1 MKKTN
6 YINKIVLLISLVTLT
21 SCTFYD
27 YTSSSN
33 SMTTSQ
39 DSNTTVQVTSDSS
52 LDTTSNTTSEDYTTN
67 NTTQSSTTTT
77 DSNTTSNIEQLG
89 YYKAE
94 TLRYNVK
101 DAQDSMGY
109 YSLNTTGRQKLLV
122 VPVQLRGATQ
132 WTSNML
138 SRLETAFFGTP
149 DETNY
154 WESVSSYYSKS
165 SYEKLTL
172 EGEVIDPIQLNYSVS
187 QLSSYNRFSDIIS
200 DYIVPAFD
208 QQVDSQIKQEYDQD
222 KDSYI
227 DATIFVYSNPYD
239 GDAYWAWV
247 WYLQDQNASI
257 SNPSVGN
264 YMWASYEFMNDSGTN
279 RIDAHT
285 YIHETGHLL
294 GLDDLYT
301 SDGRRPTGSSTMMDQ
316 NIGDLD
322 PYSKLALGWITPYVV
337 YGSSEILLPYNTYN
351 DHSVIVIPSNWE
363 EISEEIEEL
372 SEEEKAN
379 YVYEF
384 NPFSEYM
391 LIDLYSPLG
400 VNYKDTYGD
409 EDGDII
415 YGREECV
422 ADTGVR
428 IYHVDSRIFK
438 CTVVTSD
445 LGTTPSWDKNN
456 LEWEGEQLDD
466 NEAII
471 MAISNER
478 DESQRF
484 QLDEEF
490 NYFERCRL
498 LEAHGTNTFDLS
510 NLTNQYASSET
521 LWGVDDKVFD
531 ILTYGYQFFNGMYT
545 YNDGNDLPFK
555 ISVKTLQEVK
565 YNA

>member
-1 MKKTN
+1 MKKIN
-6 YINKIVLLISLVTLT
+6 FINKIILLISLVTLT
-21 SCTFYD
+21 SCTFYGN
-27 YTSSSN
+27 TSSSN
-33 SMTTSQ
+33 SMATSQ
-39 DSNTTVQVTSDSS
+39 DSNTSFQITNDSS
-52 LDTTSNTTSEDYTTN
+52 LDITSSTTSEDHTTN
-67 NTTQSSTTTT
+67 NTTQSSTNTT

-138 SRLETAFFGTP
+138 SRLETAFFGTS

-208 QQVDSQIKQEYDQD
+208 QQVDNQIKQEYDQD

-264 YMWASYEFMNDSGTN
+264 YMWVSYEFMNDSGTN

-294 GLDDLYT
+294 GSDDFY
-301 SDGRRPTGSSTMMDQ
+301 SNEDYDPV
-316 NIGDLD
+316 GDLEMQSYNVGD
-322 PYSKLALGWITPYVV
+322 MGAFSKFQFGRSTPYVIDGNRDIV
-337 YGSSEILLPYNTYN
+337 ELTIGTSSLYSDAILINDNWNGSSLDEYLLIEYYTPTQNNQLDSENSYNGSRMYTK
-351 DHSVIVIPSNWE
+351 SG
-363 EISEEIEEL
+363 L
-372 SEEEKAN
+372 
-379 YVYEF
+379 
-384 NPFSEYM
+384 
-391 LIDLYSPLG
+391 
-400 VNYKDTYGD
+400 
-409 EDGDII
+409 
-415 YGREECV
+415 
-422 ADTGVR
+422 R
-428 IYHVDSRIFK
+428 IYHVDARMAKLRKTYSGYSFVSYSDEINDDGYVYFPAASNLGADWTYFNDKILFK
-438 CTVVTSD
+438 SYKLVSLMQSDVVRGVS
-445 LGTTPSWDKNN
+445 GARHFKNN
-456 LEWEGEQLDD
+456 GTASNSTLFDI
-466 NEAII
+466 NETFTANDT
-471 MAISNER
+471 SFTN
-478 DESQRF
+478 
-484 QLDEEF
+484 
-490 NYFERCRL
+490 
-498 LEAHGTNTFDLS
+498 GTNF
-510 NLTNQYASSET
+510 
-521 LWGVDDKVFD
+521 
-531 ILTYGYQFFNGMYT
+531 
-545 YNDGNDLPFK
+545 NDGSLIGYSVTLISKNDTYATVRIEK
-555 ISVKTLQEVK
+555 I
-565 YNA
+565 

>member
-6 YINKIVLLISLVTLT
+6 YINKIVLLMSLVTLT

-27 YTSSSN
+27 NTSSSN

-39 DSNTTVQVTSDSS
+39 DSNTTVHITSDSS
-52 LDTTSNTTSEDYTTN
+52 LETTSNTTSEDNTTN

-132 WTSNML
+132 WTSTML

-149 DETNY
+149 EETNY

-172 EGEVIDPIQLNYSVS
+172 EGEVIDPIQINYSVS

-208 QQVDSQIKQEYDQD
+208 QQVDNQIKQEYDQD

-247 WYLQDQNASI
+247 WYLLDQNAST

-294 GLDDLYT
+294 GSDDFY
-301 SDGRRPTGSSTMMDQ
+301 SNEDYDPV
-316 NIGDLD
+316 GDLEMQSYNVGD
-322 PYSKLALGWITPYVV
+322 MGAFSKFQFGWSTPYVIDGSRDV
-337 YGSSEILLPYNTYN
+337 VELTIRTSSLYSDAILINDNWNGSSLDEYLLIEYYTPTQNNQLDSENSYNGSRMYTK
-351 DHSVIVIPSNWE
+351 SG
-363 EISEEIEEL
+363 L
-372 SEEEKAN
+372 
-379 YVYEF
+379 
-384 NPFSEYM
+384 
-391 LIDLYSPLG
+391 
-400 VNYKDTYGD
+400 
-409 EDGDII
+409 
-415 YGREECV
+415 
-422 ADTGVR
+422 R
-428 IYHVDSRIFK
+428 IYHVDARMAKLRKTYSGYSFVSYSDKINDDGYVYFPAASNLGADWTYFNDKSLFK
-438 CTVVTSD
+438 SYKLVSLMQSDVVRGVS
-445 LGTTPSWDKNN
+445 GARHFKNN
-456 LEWEGEQLDD
+456 GTASNSTLFDI
-466 NEAII
+466 NETFTANDT
-471 MAISNER
+471 SFTN
-478 DESQRF
+478 
-484 QLDEEF
+484 
-490 NYFERCRL
+490 
-498 LEAHGTNTFDLS
+498 GTNF
-510 NLTNQYASSET
+510 
-521 LWGVDDKVFD
+521 
-531 ILTYGYQFFNGMYT
+531 
-545 YNDGNDLPFK
+545 NDGSLVGYSITLISKNDAYATVRIEK
-555 ISVKTLQEVK
+555 I
-565 YNA
+565 

>member
-27 YTSSSN
+27 NTSSSN
-33 SMTTSQ
+33 SITTSQ
-39 DSNTTVQVTSDSS
+39 DSNATVQVTSDSS
-52 LDTTSNTTSEDYTTN
+52 LETTSNTTSEDYTTN

-149 DETNY
+149 EETNY

-208 QQVDSQIKQEYDQD
+208 QQVDNQIKQEYDQD

-294 GLDDLYT
+294 GSDDFYSNEDYDPVGNLEMQSY
-301 SDGRRPTGSSTMMDQ
+301 
-316 NIGDLD
+316 NVGDMGAF
-322 PYSKLALGWITPYVV
+322 SKFQFGWSTPYVIDGSRDV
-337 YGSSEILLPYNTYN
+337 VELTIGTSSLYSDAILINDNWNGSSLDEYLLIEYYTPTQNNQLDSENSYNGSRMYTK
-351 DHSVIVIPSNWE
+351 SG
-363 EISEEIEEL
+363 L
-372 SEEEKAN
+372 
-379 YVYEF
+379 
-384 NPFSEYM
+384 
-391 LIDLYSPLG
+391 
-400 VNYKDTYGD
+400 
-409 EDGDII
+409 
-415 YGREECV
+415 
-422 ADTGVR
+422 R
-428 IYHVDSRIFK
+428 IYHVDARMAKLRKTYSGYSFVSYSDEINDDGYVYFPAASNLGADWTYFNDKSLFK
-438 CTVVTSD
+438 SYKLVSLMQSDVVRGVSGARHFKNDGTASNSTLFDINETFTANDTSF
-445 LGTTPSWDKNN
+445 TN
-456 LEWEGEQLDD
+456 
-466 NEAII
+466 
-471 MAISNER
+471 
-478 DESQRF
+478 
-484 QLDEEF
+484 
-490 NYFERCRL
+490 
-498 LEAHGTNTFDLS
+498 GTNF
-510 NLTNQYASSET
+510 
-521 LWGVDDKVFD
+521 
-531 ILTYGYQFFNGMYT
+531 
-545 YNDGNDLPFK
+545 NDGSLVGYSVTLISKNDTYATVRIEK
-555 ISVKTLQEVK
+555 I
-565 YNA
+565 

>member
-27 YTSSSN
+27 NTSSSN
-33 SMTTSQ
+33 SITTSQ
-39 DSNTTVQVTSDSS
+39 DSNTSFQITSDSS
-52 LDTTSNTTSEDYTTN
+52 LDTTSDTTSEDHTTN

-208 QQVDSQIKQEYDQD
+208 QQVDNQIKQEYDQD

-239 GDAYWAWV
+239 GDAFWAWV

-294 GLDDLYT
+294 GSDDFY
-301 SDGRRPTGSSTMMDQ
+301 SNEDYDPV
-316 NIGDLD
+316 GDLEMQSYNVGD
-322 PYSKLALGWITPYVV
+322 MGAFSKFQFGWSTPYVINGSRDIV
-337 YGSSEILLPYNTYN
+337 ELTIGTSSLYSDAILINDNWNGSSLDEYLLIEYYTPTQNNQLDSENSYNGSRMYTK
-351 DHSVIVIPSNWE
+351 SG
-363 EISEEIEEL
+363 L
-372 SEEEKAN
+372 
-379 YVYEF
+379 
-384 NPFSEYM
+384 
-391 LIDLYSPLG
+391 
-400 VNYKDTYGD
+400 
-409 EDGDII
+409 
-415 YGREECV
+415 
-422 ADTGVR
+422 R
-428 IYHVDSRIFK
+428 IYHVDARMAKLRKTYSGYSFVNYSDEINDDGYVYFPAASNLGK
-438 CTVVTSD
+438 DWTYFDDPSLFESYKLVSLMQSDVVRGVS
-445 LGTTPSWDKNN
+445 GARHFKNN
-456 LEWEGEQLDD
+456 GT
-466 NEAII
+466 A
-471 MAISNER
+471 SN
-478 DESQRF
+478 S
-484 QLDEEF
+484 
-490 NYFERCRL
+490 
-498 LEAHGTNTFDLS
+498 
-510 NLTNQYASSET
+510 T
-521 LWGVDDKVFD
+521 LFD
-531 ILTYGYQFFNGMYT
+531 INETFTANDTSFTNGINF
-545 YNDGNDLPFK
+545 NDGSLIGYSVTLISKNDTYATVRIEK
-555 ISVKTLQEVK
+555 I
-565 YNA
+565 

>member
-1 MKKTN
+1 MKKIN
-6 YINKIVLLISLVTLT
+6 FINKIILLISLVTLT
-21 SCTFYD
+21 SCAFYGN
-27 YTSSSN
+27 TSSSN

-39 DSNTTVQVTSDSS
+39 GSNTTFQITSDSS
-52 LDTTSNTTSEDYTTN
+52 FDTTSNTTSEDYTTK
-67 NTTQSSTTTT
+67 NTTQSSTTAT

-149 DETNY
+149 EETNY

-208 QQVDSQIKQEYDQD
+208 QQVDNQIKQEYDQD

-279 RIDAHT
+279 RIDTHT

-294 GLDDLYT
+294 GSDDFYSNEDYDPVGNLEMQSY
-301 SDGRRPTGSSTMMDQ
+301 
-316 NIGDLD
+316 NVGDMGAF
-322 PYSKLALGWITPYVV
+322 SKFQFGWSTPYVINGSRDV
-337 YGSSEILLPYNTYN
+337 VELTIGTSSLYSDAILINDNWNGSSLDEYLLIEYYTPTQNNQLDSENSYNGSRMYTK
-351 DHSVIVIPSNWE
+351 SG
-363 EISEEIEEL
+363 L
-372 SEEEKAN
+372 
-379 YVYEF
+379 
-384 NPFSEYM
+384 
-391 LIDLYSPLG
+391 
-400 VNYKDTYGD
+400 
-409 EDGDII
+409 
-415 YGREECV
+415 
-422 ADTGVR
+422 R
-428 IYHVDSRIFK
+428 IYHVDARMAKLRKTYSGYSFVSYSDEINDDGYVYFPAASNLGADWTYFNDKSLFK
-438 CTVVTSD
+438 SYKLVSLMQSDVVRGVS
-445 LGTTPSWDKNN
+445 GARHFKNN
-456 LEWEGEQLDD
+456 GTASNSTLFDI
-466 NEAII
+466 NETFIANDT
-471 MAISNER
+471 SFTN
-478 DESQRF
+478 
-484 QLDEEF
+484 
-490 NYFERCRL
+490 
-498 LEAHGTNTFDLS
+498 GTNF
-510 NLTNQYASSET
+510 
-521 LWGVDDKVFD
+521 
-531 ILTYGYQFFNGMYT
+531 
-545 YNDGNDLPFK
+545 NDGSLVGYSVTLISKNDTYATVRIEK
-555 ISVKTLQEVK
+555 I
-565 YNA
+565 